1 MMTNTKVAVVGS
13 GHVGMSIAAMLARL
27 CAVVVLDI
35 DQCRVDKLNQ
45 GLSSIDDPDMDQ
57 FIINNNLNLRA
68 TLNKDDAYKSA
79 HFIIV
84 AVPTDYD
91 AGTNKFDTNALDVA
105 VADALLSNQTAL
117 IVIKSTVPV
126 GHTRL
131 LQAKHDTDRVVFSPE
146 FLRET
151 SALRDNLY
159 PSRIVVGG
167 MTESAQSFAALMKKS
182 ALKQDVEV
190 LCIPATEAE
199 AIKLF
204 ANTYLAMRV
213 SFFNE
218 LDSFALAH
226 KLDAKKIIEGV
237 CLDQRI
243 GEGYNN
249 PSFGFGGYCLPKDS
263 KQLLA
268 HYDQI
273 PQTLIKA
280 IVMSNSARQDFI
292 AGELLKN
299 KSNTVGIFRLV
310 MKQGSD
316 NFRDSAILRVIER
329 VKLKG
334 VPIVIYE
341 PYLNDDR
348 FEGVEVI
355 KDIQVFKSRADIIVA
370 NRNSHLLADC
380 QDKVFTRD
388 LFGDN

>member
-1 MMTNTKVAVVGS
+1 MTNTKVAVVGS
-13 GHVGMSIAAMLARL
+13 GYVGMSIAAMLARL

-35 DQCRVDKLNQ
+35 DQCRVDKVNQ

-57 FIINNNLNLRA
+57 FINNNNLNLRA
-68 TLNKDDAYKSA
+68 TLDQDDAYKGA
-79 HFIIV
+79 HFIII

-91 AGTNKFDTNALDVA
+91 AETNKFDTEAVDAA
-105 VADALLSNQTAL
+105 VADALSSNESAL
-117 IVIKSTVPV
+117 IVVKSTVPV
-126 GHTRL
+126 GHTRF

-146 FLRET
+146 FLREA

-159 PSRIVVGG
+159 PSRIIVGG
-167 MTESAQSFAALMKKS
+167 MTESAQSFAALMKTS
-182 ALKQDVEV
+182 ALKQDIEV
-190 LCIPATEAE
+190 LCIPETEAE

-226 KLDAKKIIEGV
+226 KLDAQKIIEGV

-263 KQLLA
+263 KQLLSN
-268 HYDQI
+268 YDQI

-280 IVMSNSARQDFI
+280 IVTSNSARQDFI

-299 KSNTVGIFRLV
+299 KPNTIGIFRLV

-316 NFRDSAILRVIER
+316 NFRDSAILGLIER
-329 VKLKG
+329 VRLKG
-334 VPIVIYE
+334 VPIIIYE
-341 PYLNDDR
+341 PYLNGER
-348 FEGVEVI
+348 FEGAEVI
-355 KDIQVFKSRADIIVA
+355 KDIRVFKSRADIIVA

-388 LFGDN
+388 VFGDN

>member
-1 MMTNTKVAVVGS
+1 MTNTKVAVVGS
-13 GHVGMSIAAMLARL
+13 GYVGMSIAAMLARL

-35 DQCRVDKLNQ
+35 DQCRVDKVNQ

-57 FIINNNLNLRA
+57 FINNNNLNLRA
-68 TLNKDDAYKSA
+68 TLDQDDAYKGA
-79 HFIIV
+79 HFIII

-91 AGTNKFDTNALDVA
+91 TGTNKFDTEAVDAA
-105 VADALLSNQTAL
+105 VADALSSNESAL
-117 IVIKSTVPV
+117 IVVKSTVPV
-126 GHTRL
+126 GHTRF

-159 PSRIVVGG
+159 PSRIIVGG
-167 MTESAQSFAALMKKS
+167 MTESAHSFAALMKTS
-182 ALKQDVEV
+182 ALKQDIEV
-190 LCIPATEAE
+190 LCIPETEAE

-226 KLDAKKIIEGV
+226 KLDAQKIIEGV

-263 KQLLA
+263 KQLLSN
-268 HYDQI
+268 YDQI

-280 IVMSNSARQDFI
+280 IVTSNSARQDFI

-299 KSNTVGIFRLV
+299 KPNTIGIFRLV

-316 NFRDSAILRVIER
+316 NFRDSAILGLIER
-329 VKLKG
+329 VRLKG
-334 VPIVIYE
+334 VPIIIYE
-341 PYLNDDR
+341 PYLNDER
-348 FEGVEVI
+348 FEGAEVI
-355 KDIQVFKSRADIIVA
+355 KDIRVFKSRADIIVA

-388 LFGDN
+388 VFGDN

>member
-13 GHVGMSIAAMLARL
+13 GYVGMSIAAMLARL

-35 DQCRVDKLNQ
+35 DQCRVDKVNQ

-57 FIINNNLNLRA
+57 FINNNNLNLRA
-68 TLNKDDAYKSA
+68 TLDQDDAYKGA
-79 HFIIV
+79 HFIII

-91 AGTNKFDTNALDVA
+91 TETNKFDTEAVDVA
-105 VADALLSNQTAL
+105 VADALSSNESAL
-117 IVIKSTVPV
+117 IVVKSTVPV
-126 GHTRL
+126 GHTRF
-131 LQAKHDTDRVVFSPE
+131 LQAKHGTDRVVFSPE

-167 MTESAQSFAALMKKS
+167 MTESAQSFAALMKTS
-182 ALKQDVEV
+182 ALKQDIEV
-190 LCIPATEAE
+190 LCIPETEAE

-226 KLDAKKIIEGV
+226 KLDAQKIIEGV

-243 GEGYNN
+243 GGGYNN

-263 KQLLA
+263 KQLLSN
-268 HYDQI
+268 YDQI

-280 IVMSNSARQDFI
+280 IVTSNSARQDFI

-299 KSNTVGIFRLV
+299 KPNTIGIFRLV

-316 NFRDSAILRVIER
+316 NFRDSAILGLIER
-329 VKLKG
+329 VRLKG
-334 VPIVIYE
+334 VPIIIYE
-341 PYLNDDR
+341 PYLNDER
-348 FEGVEVI
+348 FEGAEVI
-355 KDIQVFKSRADIIVA
+355 KDIRVFKARADIIVA

-388 LFGDN
+388 VFGDN